1 MRIRDFKILT
11 IACVVLSS
19 GVFTTGNVLAE
30 TQREIQRNIGVAFK
44 AGQYERAFKLLSKL
58 AETGSAEAQF
68 GQCVLLWHGLG
79 TSQDTA
85 SAIASCK
92 KAADKQSNAE
102 SYHEILVNITA
113 KVGTASANKSAALPK
128 LKQLAESGDADA
140 QWLMYR
146 AHNGKLFDST
156 NRDGEARDYWFEKA
170 LASEHPDALIKE
182 ARKYLDRSKPDQLS
196 KYLTL
201 MEKAAVQGDAY
212 AMSMLGNILYP
223 HGYRDHSKESP
234 HEDYKKATEWYR
246 KAAKA
251 EPDYSWQ
258 LARALRDDQN
268 PERDFDQGL
277 RILIT
282 LKDKDW
288 PVEPLVE
295 LANILL
301 AGEELPRD
309 EKTALTLLG
318 RALNTEY
325 ANFASVVIPASWLMG
340 KHQSDPKKAKKYFS
354 AIFKHQSAKH
364 IFSHPTSYGHEREI
378 SSAAYRLAQIILGE
392 KGTSQSVRKYLK
404 LASDLGDIRADRLLD
419 FNDGNKQKFS
429 IQRIQRVQSELKGL
443 GFKVGSV
450 DGQFG
455 LKTFNAIRAFE
466 CLYRKP
472 VNGVPTTAVLGAIKT
487 ADNGWVSAAS
497 LTDRLFKGVSNLEI
511 DCVRGA
517 LHLGANPNA
526 RKYRGGPIS
535 IIWVSADRTPSVD
548 EKRQLRL
555 QITELLIKSGSKV
568 SYSNS
573 NIFTAVADG
582 DLSLIEL
589 LLKNGESPVRKIDGQ
604 SLMHWAAHYG
614 HNEAMTTL
622 EKFGA
627 PLLSK
632 RQAAQQRIANFTF
645 ASRNGSGIP
654 NVRQALKDG
663 AWINGKDARGMTA
676 LGAAVKL
683 GVYEKGHADL
693 IEFLL
698 SKGANAN
705 AEFGVRLRF
714 GNDDS
719 IVTKSRP
726 LNYFVMSNSATM
738 NKKGGR
744 AKSPAYL
751 HAQDYAIK
759 AMKALI
765 ENGAK
770 IAGRDSIGRT
780 PLHWAA
786 KVDNLEA
793 ARMLL
798 ELGAVRSHRDKVGST
813 PLDYAESAEM
823 IALLKNPVK
832 LRTDTKRNTP

>member
-1 MRIRDFKILT
+1 MRIRDLRILT

-212 AMSMLGNILYP
+212 AMSMLGNTLYP
-223 HGYRDHSKESP
+223 HGYRDHSKEAP

-251 EPDYSWQ
+251 EPAYSWQ

-325 ANFASVVIPASWLMG
+325 ANFVSVVIPASWLMG

-354 AIFKHQSAKH
+354 AIFEHQSAKH
-364 IFSHPTSYGHEREI
+364 IFSHLTIYGHKREI

-419 FNDGNKQKFS
+419 FNDANKKKFS
-429 IQRIQRVQSELKGL
+429 IQRIQRAQSELKRL

-526 RKYRGGPIS
+526 RKYRGGPLS
-535 IIWVSADRTPSVD
+535 LLWGSADRTPSVD
-548 EKRQLRL
+548 EERQLRL

-622 EKFGA
+622 AEFGA

-632 RQAAQQRIANFTF
+632 RQAAQQRIANFTL

-654 NVRQALKDG
+654 IVRQALKDG

-676 LGAAVKL
+676 LGAAVKI

-823 IALLKNPVK
+823 IALLKK
-832 LRTDTKRNTP
+832 SR

>member
-1 MRIRDFKILT
+1 M
-11 IACVVLSS
+11 
-19 GVFTTGNVLAE
+19 
-30 TQREIQRNIGVAFK
+30 
-44 AGQYERAFKLLSKL
+44 
-58 AETGSAEAQF
+58 
-68 GQCVLLWHGLG
+68 
-79 TSQDTA
+79 
-85 SAIASCK
+85 
-92 KAADKQSNAE
+92 
-102 SYHEILVNITA
+102 
-113 KVGTASANKSAALPK
+113 
-128 LKQLAESGDADA
+128 
-140 QWLMYR
+140 
-146 AHNGKLFDST
+146 
-156 NRDGEARDYWFEKA
+156 
-170 LASEHPDALIKE
+170 
-182 ARKYLDRSKPDQLS
+182 
-196 KYLTL
+196 
-201 MEKAAVQGDAY
+201 
-212 AMSMLGNILYP
+212 
-223 HGYRDHSKESP
+223 
-234 HEDYKKATEWYR
+234 
-246 KAAKA
+246 
-251 EPDYSWQ
+251 
-258 LARALRDDQN
+258 
-268 PERDFDQGL
+268 
-277 RILIT
+277 
-282 LKDKDW
+282 
-288 PVEPLVE
+288 
-295 LANILL
+295 
-301 AGEELPRD
+301 
-309 EKTALTLLG
+309 
-318 RALNTEY
+318 
-325 ANFASVVIPASWLMG
+325 
-340 KHQSDPKKAKKYFS
+340 
-354 AIFKHQSAKH
+354 
-364 IFSHPTSYGHEREI
+364 
-378 SSAAYRLAQIILGE
+378 
-392 KGTSQSVRKYLK
+392 
-404 LASDLGDIRADRLLD
+404 
-419 FNDGNKQKFS
+419 
-429 IQRIQRVQSELKGL
+429 
-443 GFKVGSV
+443 
-450 DGQFG
+450 
-455 LKTFNAIRAFE
+455 
-466 CLYRKP
+466 
-472 VNGVPTTAVLGAIKT
+472 
-487 ADNGWVSAAS
+487 
-497 LTDRLFKGVSNLEI
+497 
-511 DCVRGA
+511 
-517 LHLGANPNA
+517 
-526 RKYRGGPIS
+526 
-535 IIWVSADRTPSVD
+535 D

-622 EKFGA
+622 AKFGA

>member
-1 MRIRDFKILT
+1 MRIRDFRILS

-85 SAIASCK
+85 SAIDSCK

-156 NRDGEARDYWFEKA
+156 NRDGEARDYWLKKA

-182 ARKYLDRSKPDQLS
+182 ARKYLDRSKPDHLS

-212 AMSMLGNILYP
+212 AMSMLGNTLYP
-223 HGYRDHSKESP
+223 YGYRDHSKEAP
-234 HEDYKKATEWYR
+234 HVDYKKATEWYR

-251 EPDYSWQ
+251 EPAYSWQ

-325 ANFASVVIPASWLMG
+325 ADFASVVIPASWLMG

-354 AIFKHQSAKH
+354 AIFKHQSATH
-364 IFSHPTSYGHEREI
+364 FFFSHPTIYGNEREI
-378 SSAAYRLAQIILGE
+378 SSAAYRLVQIIMGE

-404 LASDLGDIRADRLLD
+404 LASDLGDIRADQLLD
-419 FNDGNKQKFS
+419 FNDANKQKFS
-429 IQRIQRVQSELKGL
+429 IQRIKRVQSELKRL

-472 VNGVPTTAVLGAIKT
+472 VNGVPTTAVLGAIRM

-497 LTDRLFKGVSNLEI
+497 LTDRLFNGLANLEI

-535 IIWVSADRTPSVD
+535 LLWGSADRTPSVD
-548 EKRQLRL
+548 ERRQLRL
-555 QITELLIKSGSKV
+555 QITELLIKSGSRV

-573 NIFTAVADG
+573 NIFTAVSDG
-582 DLSLIEL
+582 DLSLMEL
-589 LLKNGESPVRKIDGQ
+589 LLKNGESPVREIDGQ

-614 HNEAMTTL
+614 HNEAMTIL
-622 EKFGA
+622 AKFGA
-627 PLLSK
+627 PLVSK
-632 RQAAQQRIANFTF
+632 RQAAQQRIANFNF

-654 NVRQALKDG
+654 IVRQTLKDG

-693 IEFLL
+693 IVFLL
-698 SKGANAN
+698 SRGANAN
-705 AEFGVRLRF
+705 AEFGVRFRF

-744 AKSPAYL
+744 AKLPAYL
-751 HAQDYAIK
+751 HAQDYAIM

-823 IALLKNPVK
+823 IALLRKS
-832 LRTDTKRNTP
+832 R